1 MDGWCSPEKAVR
13 LAELVCETATGKS
26 VELGIFGG
34 RATIAMGMAHDQIK
48 KGHCWGVDPWSQQA
62 SSEGENDPANDKWWK
77 EVDYKGVH
85 HRFVSTVLSLDLWDR
100 VRWHHGTSDEASR
113 LLVNFHSEDSV
124 NREKWLFGIMHQDS
138 NHSELVSCREID
150 IWAPYLEKGG
160 YWILDD
166 ADWKSTQKALR
177 MLAEQFEMVEDH
189 GSWVVFRKE

>member
-13 LAELVCETATGKS
+13 LAELVCETATNKS
-26 VELGIFGG
+26 IELGIFGG
-34 RATIAMGMAHDQIK
+34 RATVAMGMAHAQIG
-48 KGHCWGVDPWSQQA
+48 KGHCWGVDPWEA
-62 SSEGENDPANDKWWK
+62 KACEEGENDPANDKWWK

-100 VRWHHGTSDEASR
+100 VRWHHGTSDEAACMLRSFASDKTER
-113 LLVNFHSEDSV
+113 
-124 NREKWLFGIMHQDS
+124 FGIMHQDS

-150 IWAPYLEKGG
+150 IWALYLEKGG

>member
-13 LAELVCETATGKS
+13 LAELVCETATNKS
-26 VELGIFGG
+26 IELGIFGG
-34 RATIAMGMAHDQIK
+34 RATVAMGMAHAQIG
-48 KGHCWGVDPWSQQA
+48 KGHCWGVDPWEVKSCE
-62 SSEGENDPANDKWWK
+62 EGENDPANDKWWK

-100 VRWHHGTSDEASR
+100 VRWHHGTSSEA
-113 LLVNFHSEDSV
+113 FQFIAYED
-124 NREKWLFGIMHQDS
+124 KPMFGVMHQDS
-138 NHSELVSCREID
+138 NHSELISCREVEL
-150 IWAPYLEKGG
+150 WAAYLEKDG

-189 GSWVVFRKE
+189 GSWVVFRKD